1 MGFNTAIQNEM
12 ISVIDIESASPFSWF
27 DWWNY
32 WSNAIFIVIFIA
44 IFILLTAS
52 YQSLS
57 KLSKPVSQEVKQI
70 EDVNVDMMV
79 RQLLSQKNSQNV
91 LEYNNGA

>member
-32 WSNAIFIVIFIA
+32 WSNAIFIIIFIA
-44 IFILLTAS
+44 VFILLTFS

-57 KLSKPVSQEVKQI
+57 KPISQEVKQI
-70 EDVNVDMMV
+70 EDVNVDMVV
-79 RQLLSQKNSQNV
+79 RQLLTQKNGQNV